1 MNHKSLAISLALL
14 SLCSQLL
21 AVEPDKSMAKV
32 IDKGLGRAASQA
44 MMMYGQVKDKGDAC
58 FPTSCTPEGEL
69 KFAKSSDWTSGFF
82 PGELW
87 YLYEYS
93 ADESLKAA
101 AEDMTI
107 RISPEQYNTRSHDVG
122 FMVNCSF
129 GNAYRLTGNQ
139 AYRDVLINAANS
151 LATRFNPNIGCTRS
165 WNRKT
170 EGWQYIVI
178 IDNMMNLELLTVGSG
193 LTTDPHCYEVAV
205 SHANTTMRNHFRED
219 GSSYHAVDY
228 ETLSF
233 RPAQKRTFQGLADD
247 SSWSRGQS
255 WGLYGFTMMYRQTGR
270 AEYLAHACKIASYLM
285 HHPNMPK
292 DKIPYWDFNAPAR
305 KDTPRDASAAAIM
318 ASALIE
324 LSGYVADDAESS
336 AMLRYAEGILRS
348 LTSGKYLAA
357 SGKNGGFALLHST
370 AYMAKN
376 KDVDAPLPY
385 ADYYYVEAL
394 VRYSKLLKG
403 EPAVDILTLY
413 SENPQRAKWLSA
425 LDRVSTPLLGAM
437 SKGQLKAKMP
447 VESNNTD
454 IASRYKCTYLE
465 ALGRLIEGIAPWI
478 ENGPQD
484 GPEGLLRAKYHRLA
498 LESISNGVNP
508 ESPDYLNFNDGR
520 QPLVDAAF
528 LAHGLLRA
536 PEQLWGKLGAETQ
549 QRLIAEMKS
558 TRVIKPSE
566 SNWLFFSAMVEAF
579 LYEVTGEWEFDRV
592 EYALSRHKEWFK
604 GDAQYGDGENFHL
617 DYYNSFVIQPMM
629 MQVLDIMKKHGVQ
642 GYEFLDVQTRRYT
655 RYAEQLE
662 RFISPEGTYPIVGR
676 SIAYRFGAFQALSD
690 AAYRHLL
697 SEKLH
702 PAQVRCALTAVID
715 RQINAPQTF
724 DGNGWLQIGIYGHQP
739 SIGERYIS
747 TGSLYLCSAAFIAL
761 GLPSDDPFWADP
773 DEPWTN
779 KKVWMGL
786 EIPIDKALSNQ

>member
-1 MNHKSLAISLALL
+1 M
-14 SLCSQLL
+14 
-21 AVEPDKSMAKV
+21 
-32 IDKGLGRAASQA
+32 
-44 MMMYGQVKDKGDAC
+44 
-58 FPTSCTPEGEL
+58 
-69 KFAKSSDWTSGFF
+69 
-82 PGELW
+82 
-87 YLYEYS
+87 
-93 ADESLKAA
+93 
-101 AEDMTI
+101 
-107 RISPEQYNTRSHDVG
+107 
-122 FMVNCSF
+122 
-129 GNAYRLTGNQ
+129 
-139 AYRDVLINAANS
+139 
-151 LATRFNPNIGCTRS
+151 
-165 WNRKT
+165 
-170 EGWQYIVI
+170 
-178 IDNMMNLELLTVGSG
+178 
-193 LTTDPHCYEVAV
+193 
-205 SHANTTMRNHFRED
+205 
-219 GSSYHAVDY
+219 
-228 ETLSF
+228 
-233 RPAQKRTFQGLADD
+233 
-247 SSWSRGQS
+247 
-255 WGLYGFTMMYRQTGR
+255 
-270 AEYLAHACKIASYLM
+270 
-285 HHPNMPK
+285 
-292 DKIPYWDFNAPAR
+292 
-305 KDTPRDASAAAIM
+305 
-318 ASALIE
+318 
-324 LSGYVADDAESS
+324 
-336 AMLRYAEGILRS
+336 
-348 LTSGKYLAA
+348 
-357 SGKNGGFALLHST
+357 
-370 AYMAKN
+370 
-376 KDVDAPLPY
+376 DAPLPY

>member
-101 AEDMTI
+101 AEDMTL

-228 ETLSF
+228 DTLSF

-270 AEYLAHACKIASYLM
+270 AEYLAHARKVASYLM

-336 AMLRYAEGILRS
+336 AMRRASSVPSLRASISPLPAR
-348 LTSGKYLAA
+348 TAA
-357 SGKNGGFALLHST
+357 S
-370 AYMAKN
+370 
-376 KDVDAPLPY
+376 
-385 ADYYYVEAL
+385 
-394 VRYSKLLKG
+394 
-403 EPAVDILTLY
+403 
-413 SENPQRAKWLSA
+413 LS
-425 LDRVSTPLLGAM
+425 
-437 SKGQLKAKMP
+437 
-447 VESNNTD
+447 
-454 IASRYKCTYLE
+454 CT
-465 ALGRLIEGIAPWI
+465 
-478 ENGPQD
+478 
-484 GPEGLLRAKYHRLA
+484 
-498 LESISNGVNP
+498 
-508 ESPDYLNFNDGR
+508 
-520 QPLVDAAF
+520 QPLTWPRTGMWM
-528 LAHGLLRA
+528 HRCHM
-536 PEQLWGKLGAETQ
+536 PITTMS
-549 QRLIAEMKS
+549 RLS
-558 TRVIKPSE
+558 
-566 SNWLFFSAMVEAF
+566 
-579 LYEVTGEWEFDRV
+579 
-592 EYALSRHKEWFK
+592 
-604 GDAQYGDGENFHL
+604 
-617 DYYNSFVIQPMM
+617 
-629 MQVLDIMKKHGVQ
+629 
-642 GYEFLDVQTRRYT
+642 
-655 RYAEQLE
+655 
-662 RFISPEGTYPIVGR
+662 
-676 SIAYRFGAFQALSD
+676 
-690 AAYRHLL
+690 
-697 SEKLH
+697 
-702 PAQVRCALTAVID
+702 
-715 RQINAPQTF
+715 
-724 DGNGWLQIGIYGHQP
+724 
-739 SIGERYIS
+739 
-747 TGSLYLCSAAFIAL
+747 
-761 GLPSDDPFWADP
+761 
-773 DEPWTN
+773 
-779 KKVWMGL
+779 
-786 EIPIDKALSNQ
+786 

>member
-1 MNHKSLAISLALL
+1 MNHKTLKLSLAFAV
-14 SLCSQLL
+14 LCTQLI
-21 AVEPDKSMAKV
+21 AAEPDKSMSKI
-32 IDKGLGRAASQA
+32 IDRGMKRAAEQA
-44 MMMYGQVKDKGDAC
+44 VLMYDQVRGKDAAC
-58 FPTSCTPEGEL
+58 FPTSAGKDGQL
-69 KFAKSSDWTSGFF
+69 RLVKSSDWTSGFF

-93 ADESLKAA
+93 SDPDIKAA
-101 AEDMTI
+101 AEDMTL
-107 RISPEQYNTRSHDVG
+107 RISDEQYNTRSHDVG

-129 GNAYRLTGNQ
+129 GNAYRITGNQ
-139 AYRDVLINAANS
+139 AYRSVLVNAANS
-151 LATRFNPNIGCTRS
+151 LATRFNPGIGCTRS

-170 EGWQYIVI
+170 DGWQFIVI

-219 GSSYHAVDY
+219 GSFYHAVDY
-228 ETLSF
+228 DTLSY

-270 AEYLAHACKIASYLM
+270 AEYLAHARKIASYLM

-292 DKIPYWDFNAPAR
+292 DKIPYWDYNAPAR
-305 KDTPRDASAAAIM
+305 KDTPRDASAAAVM

-324 LSGYVADDAESS
+324 LSGYVSEQSESS
-336 AMLRYAEGILRS
+336 AMLRFAEDILRS

-357 SGKNGGFALLHST
+357 KGKNGCFALMHST

-394 VRYSKLLKG
+394 MRYSRLLKG

-413 SENPQRAKWLSA
+413 SENNQRAKWLSA
-425 LDRVSTPLLGAM
+425 LDRVASPLLGAM
-437 SKGQLKAKMP
+437 SCGKLKATMP
-447 VESNNTD
+447 VESTNAD
-454 IASRYKCTYLE
+454 ISSRYKCTYLE
-465 ALGRLIEGIAPWI
+465 ALGRLVEGIAPWI
-478 ENGPQD
+478 ENGPKD
-484 GPEGLLRAKYHRLA
+484 GPEGLLRAKYQRQTLA
-498 LESISNGVNP
+498 SIASGVNP

-536 PEQLWGKLGAETQ
+536 PKELWGKLDAVTR
-549 QRLIAEMKS
+549 QRVIAEMKS
-558 TRVIKPSE
+558 ARVIKPSE

-579 LYEVTGEWEFDRV
+579 LYETTGEWEFNRV
-592 EYALSRHKEWFK
+592 EYALSRHKEWYK
-604 GDAQYGDGENFHL
+604 GDAWYGDGPNFHL

-629 MQVLDIMKKHGVQ
+629 MQVLDVMRKHGIE
-642 GYEFLDVQTRRYT
+642 GHEFLDVETSRYT

-662 RFISPEGTYPIVGR
+662 RLISPEGTYPIIGR

-690 AAYRHLL
+690 AAYRHIL
-697 SEKLH
+697 SKKLH

-724 DGNGWLQIGIYGHQP
+724 DGNGWLQIGIYGHQTG
-739 SIGERYIS
+739 IGERYIS
-747 TGSLYLCSAAFIAL
+747 TGSLYLCAAGFLAL
-761 GLPSDDPFWADP
+761 GLPADDPFWADP

-779 KKVWMGL
+779 RKVWMGL

>member
-228 ETLSF
+228 DTLSF

-270 AEYLAHACKIASYLM
+270 AEYLAHARKVASYLM

-357 SGKNGGFALLHST
+357 SGKNSGFALLHST

-376 KDVDAPLPY
+376 RDVDAPLPY

>member
-21 AVEPDKSMAKV
+21 AAEPDKSMAKV

-101 AEDMTI
+101 AEDMTL

-151 LATRFNPNIGCTRS
+151 LATRFNQNIGCTRS

-228 ETLSF
+228 DTLSF

-270 AEYLAHACKIASYLM
+270 AEYLAHARKVASYLM

-357 SGKNGGFALLHST
+357 SGRNGGFALLHST

-376 KDVDAPLPY
+376 RDVDAPLSY

-484 GPEGLLRAKYHRLA
+484 GPEGLLRAKYQKLA

-549 QRLIAEMKS
+549 HRLIAEMKS